1 MISHLESLLRLS
13 DTEQRST
20 LLRLMV
26 KKITVDPNKRID
38 RNELA
43 FDEES
48 QEHFLNAAPSGVK
61 APEGAFSLRGGKTL

>member
-1 MISHLESLLRLS
+1 
-13 DTEQRST
+13 
-20 LLRLMV
+20 MV

-48 QEHFLNAAPSGVK
+48 QEHFLNGAPSGVN
-61 APEGAFSLRGGKTL
+61 APEGAFSLRGGKTLL